1 MNSLTRIYL
10 LRHAEVETRY
20 QRVFGGRIDMDLSP
34 RGHQQA
40 MGLAAYMRRFQLDAI
55 YASPMKR
62 VQQTLAPLLDNRAL
76 PPIVIDALREVDFG
90 VWTGLTWEEVN
101 TRHKMRASEWLEKLD
116 QGVIPDAESAHD
128 FRKRLEPCLR
138 QILGEYSGQ
147 TVAVLCHGGVIRM
160 LLSVLLDL
168 PIRKMAGFE
177 IDYASLTQVD
187 CSPQR
192 SEIQVLNFT
201 PWRDL
206 A

>member
-1 MNSLTRIYL
+1 MNSRTRIYL

-20 QRVFGGRIDMDLSP
+20 QSVFGGRIDMDLSA
-34 RGHQQA
+34 RGHAQA
-40 MGLAAYMRRFQLDAI
+40 SALAAYMRRFQLDAI

-62 VQQTLAPLLDNRAL
+62 VQQTLAPLLGNGAPRL
-76 PPIVIDALREVDFG
+76 IVFDELREVDFG

-101 TRHKMRASEWLEKLD
+101 QRHKVRASEWLEKLD

-128 FRKRLEPCLR
+128 FRKRLEPCLLK
-138 QILGEYSGQ
+138 ILGEYSGQ

-160 LLSVLLDL
+160 LLSILLDL

-187 CSPQR
+187 CYPQR

-206 A
+206 